1 MVQSISYTH
10 KFEGGMAKAKGKT
23 KSTSTKRKA
32 AKKAKKAVK
41 KAAKKSAIAM
51 ASPTTLGCCNIIY
64 DDSSEK
70 VEGVTKDQCRRLG
83 IARGGTG
90 QWSPGRCQ

>member
-1 MVQSISYTH
+1 
-10 KFEGGMAKAKGKT
+10 MAKAKKAKSKT
-23 KSTSTKRKA
+23 KSVSTKKKKV

-41 KAAKKSAIAM
+41 KAAKKSATAM
-51 ASPTTLGCCNIIY
+51 AASSMALGCCNIIY
-64 DDSSEK
+64 DDRSEK
-70 VEGVTKDQCRRLG
+70 VEGVTKEKCRRLG

>member
-1 MVQSISYTH
+1 
-10 KFEGGMAKAKGKT
+10 MAKAKKAKSKT
-23 KSTSTKRKA
+23 KHNSTKKKA

-41 KAAKKSAIAM
+41 KAAKKSATAM
-51 ASPTTLGCCNIIY
+51 ASSAALGCCNIIY

-70 VEGVTKDQCRRLG
+70 VEGVTKDRCRRLG